1 MVSFRDGKYPG
12 HIWCQIHQL
21 CKSNRKIN
29 RNISKYNFLMEDFIA
44 ILGLQPRD
52 KAAMLVVNAK
62 EIFLLNL
69 HQNRVHFPVERNA
82 FVLDHQHGR
91 RDVTCKP
98 AIKQLTIIS
107 ISL

>member
-1 MVSFRDGKYPG
+1 MLFVRAKTVLVGTVVNIDVN
-12 HIWCQIHQL
+12 
-21 CKSNRKIN
+21 KSNAVPVNLFSKI
-29 RNISKYNFLMEDFIA
+29 FLSYLA

-52 KAAMLVVNAK
+52 KAAMLVVITK

-98 AIKQLTIIS
+98 AITDS
-107 ISL
+107 C